1 MKDPYNEIAEMAVA
15 GEDRYTTMIVRI
27 RADGIEFNEILE
39 FDGDTVSWCWLSD
52 WYEGQKDVKYIGSI
66 QLDDVDV
73 TQKPRREYETVSE

>member
-39 FDGDTVSWCWLSD
+39 FDGNTVSWCWQSD

-73 TQKPRREYETVSE
+73 TKKPRREYETVSE